1 MQEKVDESNKK
12 ESGSGL
18 LRNEQSPAFSR
29 LMSATRMKIEIWSDV
44 ICPWCYIGKR
54 RFEMALANFAQRD
67 DVQVTWRSF
76 ELDTQAPRQRPGTL
90 VEMLASKYRVSL
102 QEAAAMNA
110 RVSGIAAEI
119 GLEYHLEKARP
130 GNTFDAHRL
139 LHFAAA
145 RGLGDRATE
154 RVMHA
159 YFSEA
164 LPVGD
169 RAALA
174 RLAPEFGIAE
184 SDALAMLE
192 SDAYADAVRADE
204 ARAAGFGIN
213 GVPFFVFDEKSGI
226 SGAQPVEVF
235 AEALQQAG
243 ATV

>member
-1 MQEKVDESNKK
+1 MQV
-12 ESGSGL
+12 
-18 LRNEQSPAFSR
+18 
-29 LMSATRMKIEIWSDV
+29 EIWSDV

-54 RFEMALANFAQRD
+54 RFETALADFAHRD
-67 DVQVTWRSF
+67 DVQVIWRSF
-76 ELDTQAPRQRPGTL
+76 ELDPNAPQQYPGTL
-90 VEMLASKYRVSL
+90 EDRLARKYGVSP

-110 RVSGIAAEI
+110 RVTGVAAEV
-119 GLEYHLEKARP
+119 GLEYHLENARP

-139 LHFAAA
+139 LHFAAS
-145 RGLGDRATE
+145 RQLGDRATE
-154 RVMHA
+154 RIMHA

-184 SDALAMLE
+184 RDALAMLD
-192 SDAYADAVRADE
+192 SDAHADAVRADE
-204 ARAAGFGIN
+204 ARAAGFGIS
-213 GVPFFVFDEKSGI
+213 GVPFFVFDEKTGM

-243 ATV
+243 ATA